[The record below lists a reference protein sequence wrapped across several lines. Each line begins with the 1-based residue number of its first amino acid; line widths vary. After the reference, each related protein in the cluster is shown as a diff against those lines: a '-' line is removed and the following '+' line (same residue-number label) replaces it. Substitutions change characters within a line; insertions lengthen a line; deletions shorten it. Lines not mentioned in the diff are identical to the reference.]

1 MLDDCS
7 SKGYGVIRTVNLSK
21 VTGGVIFAKLITLSR
36 IKLQDMLFPQRTL
49 NCGGR
54 LLTLDRSLIMGIIN
68 VTPDSFYAGSR
79 RQAVDDILTTADKML
94 QEGAD
99 ILDIG
104 GMSSRPGAELISV
117 AEEKQRVL
125 PAIRAIMDRF
135 PEALVSIDTIRAA
148 VAADAVAHGARLV
161 NDISAGKIDPAMYET
176 IAQLNVPYILMHMRG
191 TPASMQKD
199 TGYSDVVQEVLSFLV
214 EEVGKLRQLG
224 VKDIII
230 DPGLGFGKTIDHNY
244 QLLHQLPVFRILEVP
259 ILIGLS
265 RKSMIHKVLKINAE
279 DALNGSTAL
288 HMLALQKGAQ
298 ILRVHDVAAAREVVT
313 LWERYR
319 SANAIAPNTIE

>member
-1 MLDDCS
+1 MVVYRR
-7 SKGYGVIRTVNLSK
+7 GFGFIRTAFLPE
-21 VTGGVIFAKLITLSR
+21 VTGLVIFTKLITLSR
-36 IKLQDMLFPQRTL
+36 IKLRDMLFPQRTL
-49 NCGGR
+49 NCGGQ
-54 LLTLDRSLIMGIIN
+54 LLTIDQPLIMGIIN

-79 RQAVDDILTTADKML
+79 QQAMDDILFTAEQML
-94 QEGAD
+94 SEGAD

-104 GMSSRPGAELISV
+104 GMSSRPGAAIISV
-117 AEEKQRVL
+117 DDEKQRVL
-125 PAIRAIMDRF
+125 PAIQAIIDRF
-135 PEALVSIDTIRAA
+135 PEAIVSIDTIRAA
-148 VAADAVAHGARLV
+148 VAREAVAHGARLI
-161 NDISAGKIDPAMYET
+161 NDISAGRIDPAMYEAV
-176 IAQLNVPYILMHMRG
+176 AQLGVPYILMHMRG
-191 TPASMQKD
+191 TPANMQKEAE
-199 TGYSDVVQEVLSFLV
+199 YSDVTQEVLRFLV

-224 VKDIII
+224 VKDIIV

-265 RKSMIHKVLKINAE
+265 RKSMIHKVLKIKPS

-298 ILRVHDVAAAREVVT
+298 LLRVHDVAAAREVVT

-319 SANAIAPNTIE
+319 FANAITPYTIE